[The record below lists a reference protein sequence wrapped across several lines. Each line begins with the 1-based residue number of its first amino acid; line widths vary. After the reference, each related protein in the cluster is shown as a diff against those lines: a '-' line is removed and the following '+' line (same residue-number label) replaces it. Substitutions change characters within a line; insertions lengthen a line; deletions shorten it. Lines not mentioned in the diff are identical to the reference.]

1 MKDKIVSIS
10 SINTDYYA
18 WGRNCALLG
27 YNRDVTMNVLFY
39 PFGGNISKE
48 NEDLFW
54 EGYYENLPKIKL
66 LPIYKEEIY

>member
-18 WGRNCALLG
+18 WGRNCAFLG
-27 YNRDVTMNVLFY
+27 YNRDVTMNVLY

-54 EGYYENLPKIKL
+54 DGYYENLYYYENVNILK
-66 LPIYKEEIY
+66 